1 MPRLKKSTI
10 SSYLRNGC
18 QRQLR
23 LSLYTTAEQRQLQA
37 LHSMSAPPAPYNRQQ
52 ASGMLQQAG
61 NDWQDEKVQ
70 ELQRAFDGPELQ
82 VLMKPPVKGAPA
94 VFPMTEAIL
103 ILKPGQFVIE
113 AEYQIPASFEQAH
126 GLSALNDEYGLPLT
140 MNAQGKPGVV
150 RPDAVQALLPLQ
162 QVTPEDQRQEPPG
175 ANQAVDLQGH
185 LTTLLGDDPRIRLRV
200 IDIKLSSQPGAQY
213 FAETVYYS
221 MTLAAWLEAHGYA
234 DRFVVVACA
243 AVWPGN
249 YKGSNLSVAVATQG
263 SVSARLQAFEKDLEV
278 STFEVYV
285 PTLVKLLREELPD
298 VLSRKWQELPWHTSV
313 RCQTCEFFGYRFL
326 DRNGNPLVDPPDHRH
341 CYEQAQG
348 EDRVKRIAGLT
359 RGTAARLET
368 RASTVQ
374 AFVKVLPGDVIF
386 KGHRALALNRNVLLR
401 RAASLDQ
408 QRLTPGNPEN
418 SVQVIAASGVSASMP
433 RYSNLDI
440 YTFFDYDLSSA
451 LTVTVSVRAQWRAS
465 VLLER
470 QADGTKKAVT
480 PQRRLAL
487 GLPDDPY
494 IQYKTWGVKPRAVP
508 GQAVPE
514 EEEGTLQFTLPP
526 PTRETRAK
534 EEQKV
539 FLSYLKT
546 LHRIMQDV
554 RDLDAQQRV
563 AIAGFP
569 SLETFPSTYQIYL
582 WDEAQR
588 RHLTRLMSR
597 HFRAIVEDP
606 ALRGLA
612 WLFPPE
618 QVVAR
623 PDQASRAAPVS
634 LLSEVVDRH
643 LAVPVPFQYTLLEV
657 AEAIASADAAV
668 KGLAA
673 PVTYMSS
680 NFYREPLTNLV
691 PGERVHE
698 FWSIRP
704 ANARGLGDWRS
715 VMHNIESMNRSKTLA
730 LYRVAIYMK
739 SRNDE
744 EVAAKR
750 PAFMADYAAPTLSSS
765 PAEPMRVP
773 LHSQLLHQFTLLNA
787 NLQRLEQDLT
797 YARPMNER
805 VDALKGAF
813 LERRLDH
820 GTDEYQDAVNRFQA
834 TTGNAL
840 PDRPTVLIYSLSQN
854 SLDFKVKPGDRDL
867 ALSPRSHPQFLDQQV
882 KTVVRNVTDYYPE
895 YVRKDGSKGPPR
907 EATLKLSDK
916 SVHLADVTVLA
927 VDRENG
933 WIALDAGG
941 NSRILELEQREG
953 LDFSRHVMLD
963 QVERDYFTAKLKL
976 TLQGLGSPDVT
987 DVPGIVDALYVS
999 AGTGKVA
1006 VKPGHDFVFFPLQTH
1021 QQPLVWNEA
1030 EVLTPLLAQLARE
1043 SRSLNESQTQALRDT
1058 MQQRLT
1064 VLWGPPGTGK
1074 SETVRASI
1082 RAAIVQARQ
1091 AGLRLRV
1098 LIAASTYNA
1107 VDTVLLG
1114 LAEQLLV
1121 APEGQGVQ
1129 LFRLT
1134 TESRAHENIGHLTNL
1149 SEIPVVTNAPSGSL
1163 EALRTALTSD
1173 SADIFIVGSISH
1185 QLHNFALA
1193 SDKKLSEGQKQKATQ
1208 QPWFDLL
1215 IIDEASQMDVASS
1228 TLIFSKAA
1236 PGARALVAGDHLQL
1250 APIHQAESP
1259 KGLENQVGSIYDYL
1273 VKGHDI
1279 EPSKLLVNY
1288 RSNSSIVK
1296 FALRAGYPPALAAHS
1311 PDLSLNLS
1319 TPFPVTVPEVWP
1331 SSLTFDPL
1339 LNQLLDPAYPL
1350 VSLVY
1355 DDDTS
1360 GQSNLFEA
1368 GVAAGLIA
1376 QLAGRLAP
1384 PLNAVG
1390 LPSQVGAAPYSLEDV
1405 FRTGVGVVAPH
1416 RAQGSLVV
1424 TQLGQLF
1431 RSRGPGLPGVSMG
1444 QLRSAVDTVE
1454 RFQGGQRDVII
1465 ASFGLGDPDLI
1476 ASEDEF
1482 LYGLERFNV
1491 MVSRARVKV
1500 IVLMS
1505 RSVLHHLSDDQTV
1518 ARASRLLKA
1527 FVHQGCNESRMATF
1541 EYRDDDGRTVQ
1552 RHVEIRLGR

>member
-1 MPRLKKSTI
+1 M
-10 SSYLRNGC
+10 
-18 QRQLR
+18 
-23 LSLYTTAEQRQLQA
+23 YTTAEQRQLQA

-70 ELQRAFDGPELQ
+70 ELQGAFDGPELQ
-82 VLMKPPVKGAPA
+82 VLIKPPVKGAPV

-126 GLSALNDEYGLPLT
+126 GLSVLNDEYDLPLT
-140 MNAQGKPGVV
+140 MNAKGKPGVV
-150 RPDAVQALLPLQ
+150 RPDAVQALPPLQ
-162 QVTPEDQRQEPPG
+162 QVTPEDQLQEPPG

-249 YKGSNLSVAVATQG
+249 YKGSNLSIAVAKQH
-263 SVSARLQAFEKDLEV
+263 SVDARLQAFEKDLEV

-285 PTLVKLLREELPD
+285 PTLVKLLREELPT

-326 DRNGNPLVDPPDHRH
+326 DRNGTPLVDPPDHRH

-374 AFVKVLPGDVIF
+374 AFVKVLPGDAIF

-401 RAASLDQ
+401 RASSLDQ
-408 QRLTPGNPEN
+408 QRLTPGNPEK
-418 SVQVIAASGVSASMP
+418 SVQVVAASGVSASMP

-440 YTFFDYDLSSA
+440 YNFFDYDLSSA
-451 LTVTVSVRAQWRAS
+451 LTVTFSVRAQWRAS
-465 VLLER
+465 VLRER
-470 QADGTKKAVT
+470 QMQSDGTEKMVTVT
-480 PQRRLAL
+480 PQRRLEL
-487 GLPDDPY
+487 GLPNDAY
-494 IQYKTWGVKPRAVP
+494 VQYRTWGVKTRTVE
-508 GQAVPE
+508 GQATSE
-514 EEEGTLQFTLPP
+514 DEEGTLQFTPP
-526 PTRETRAK
+526 PPGREGREK

-539 FLSYLKT
+539 FLSYLRT
-546 LHRIMQDV
+546 LQRIMQDV
-554 RDLDAQQRV
+554 RELDEQQRA

-569 SLETFPSTYQIYL
+569 TLETFPSTYQIYL

-618 QVVAR
+618 QVVSR

-657 AEAIASADAAV
+657 AEAIARADAAV
-668 KGLAA
+668 KGLAN

-680 NFYREPLTNLV
+680 DFYREPLTNLV

-698 FWSIRP
+698 YWNTRP
-704 ANARGLGDWRS
+704 ANAQGQGGWTKVLQ
-715 VMHNIESMNRSKTLA
+715 NIESMNSSKTLA
-730 LYRVAIYMK
+730 LYRVASYLR
-739 SRNDE
+739 SRNVE
-744 EVAAKR
+744 EVNAGR
-750 PAFMADYAAPTLSSS
+750 PAFMADYAAPTLHAS
-765 PAEPMRVP
+765 PPAPKAMP

-797 YARPMNER
+797 YARPMSER

-813 LERRLDH
+813 LERRLNH
-820 GTDEYQDAVNRFQA
+820 GTDEYQEAVDRFQ
-834 TTGNAL
+834 TTAGITL

-854 SLDFKVKPGDRDL
+854 SLDFKVKVGDRDL

-882 KTVVRNVTDYYPE
+882 KAVVRNVTDYYPE
-895 YVRKDGSKGPPR
+895 YVRKDGTKGPPR
-907 EATLKLSDK
+907 EASLKLTDK
-916 SVHLADVTVLA
+916 VIRLADVTVLA
-927 VDRENG
+927 LDRENG

-941 NSRILELEQREG
+941 DSRILQLEQREG

-963 QVERDYFTAKLKL
+963 PVERDYFTSKLTL

-987 DVPGIVDALYVS
+987 ALPGIVDALYVS
-999 AGTGKVA
+999 AGTGKVT
-1006 VKPGHDFVFFPLQTH
+1006 VKPSHDFVFFPLQTH

-1030 EVLTPLLAQLARE
+1030 EILTPLLKQFARE
-1043 SRSLNESQTQALRDT
+1043 GRSLNESQTQALRDS

-1082 RAAIVQARQ
+1082 RATILQAQQ
-1091 AGLRLRV
+1091 AGFRLRV
-1098 LIAASTYNA
+1098 LISASTYNA
-1107 VDTVLLG
+1107 VDTVLLE

-1121 APEGQGVQ
+1121 TPEGQGVQ

-1149 SEIPVVTNAPSGSL
+1149 REIPVVTNAPSSSL

-1173 SADIFIVGSISH
+1173 STDILVVGSISH

-1250 APIHQAESP
+1250 APIHQAEP
-1259 KGLENQVGSIYDYL
+1259 PAGLENQVGSIYDYL
-1273 VKGHDI
+1273 VKGHGI

-1319 TPFPVTVPEVWP
+1319 TPVPMTVPEVWP
-1331 SSLTFDPL
+1331 SSLTFDPV

-1390 LPSQVGAAPYSLEDV
+1390 LLSQVGAEPYSLEDV

-1431 RSRGPGLPGVSMG
+1431 RSPGPGLPGVSMG

-1500 IVLMS
+1500 IVMLS
-1505 RSVLHHLSDDQTV
+1505 RSVLHYLSDDQKV

-1527 FVHQGCNESRMATF
+1527 FVHQGCNESRTATL
-1541 EYRDDDGRTVQ
+1541 EYRDDDGTPVQ
-1552 RHVEIRLGR
+1552 RHAELRLGR